1 MTNLIGGNRRQFLR
15 LSAAGLAALAVL
27 PRLRRS
33 AMAAPGAGARAR
45 RVLILNL
52 FGGIRSSAAFLA
64 TDRPAYNPYG
74 VIAGTGAPF
83 ALGRLLDD
91 TRPGTPTLDDP
102 DYILGPAWRNAR
114 VPRLREVTDRFAVV
128 GTWSTARG
136 DHSRARVEEPSGD
149 ATGGEPGLLTR
160 IVAGLAAA
168 RGGDLPVPA
177 FHIAPFARFGGGE
190 GTLSR
195 HTPVPLASW
204 QSLPSSATADPFA
217 DAAVGAGWSR
227 DDVMRERFDSARVS
241 SRAGLGK
248 QLAENLAIHRRGA
261 RTVGERLSRPDFAVG
276 DLDGAGAASLG
287 TVNLAGNDVA
297 LTNAMLQQI
306 FTRCL
311 GPGDPD
317 SKAYRDYALDAALAV
332 RMLQIDSPAV
342 VLEVGNF
349 DFHSGERT
357 MASELYS
364 FLGRLWAT
372 LSWLL
377 ARVPDP
383 SGEGSL
389 LDRTLVLTMSDFG
402 RDQMGPTGWNSG
414 DGSDHGSDH
423 ACSYLSHAIMGAG
436 VRGGRL
442 VGGVRTDT
450 YDASGEAVQLA
461 PPQLLV
467 TTLHALGLDPF
478 DATLGLPTAGRV
490 IEELW
495 A

>member
-1 MTNLIGGNRRQFLR
+1 MTNRTGGSRRHFLR
-15 LSAAGLAALAVL
+15 VSATGLAGLTML
-27 PRLRRS
+27 PRMRRT
-33 AMAAPGAGARAR
+33 AHAAPGAGARAR
-45 RVLILNL
+45 RVLVLNL

-74 VIAGTGAPF
+74 LIADTGAPF

-91 TRPGTPTLDDP
+91 TPPGTPTLDDP
-102 DYILGPAWRNAR
+102 AYVLGPDWRNAR
-114 VPRLREVTDRFAVV
+114 VPRLREITDRFAVL
-128 GTWSTARG
+128 GTWSTVRG
-136 DHSRARVEEPSGD
+136 DHYRARVEEPSGD
-149 ATGGEPGLLTR
+149 PAGGEPGLLTR
-160 IVAGLAAA
+160 IVAGLAAS
-168 RGGDLPVPA
+168 RGSDLPVPA

-190 GTLSR
+190 GGLAR

-204 QSLPSSATADPFA
+204 QSLPSSATADPIA
-217 DAAVGAGWSR
+217 DAATGAGWSR
-227 DDVMRERFDSARVS
+227 DELMRERFDRARVA
-241 SRAGLGK
+241 SRRGLGL
-248 QLAENLAIHRRGA
+248 QLTENVTIHRRAA
-261 RTVGERLSRPDFAVG
+261 RTVGARLARPDFAVG
-276 DLDGAGAASLG
+276 DLDGSGTAALG
-287 TVNLAGNDVA
+287 TVDLAGAGVP
-297 LTNAMLQQI
+297 LTNAMLHQL

-311 GPGDPD
+311 GPGDID

-372 LSWLL
+372 LWWLL

-414 DGSDHGSDH
+414 EGSDHGSDY
-423 ACSYLSHAIMGAG
+423 ACSYLAHAIMGAG

-442 VGGVRTDT
+442 VAGVRTDT
-450 YDASGEAVQLA
+450 YDGRDAAVQIA
-461 PPQLLV
+461 PPQLLA

-478 DATLGLPTAGRV
+478 DDGFGLPTAGRV
-490 IEELW
+490 VEELW